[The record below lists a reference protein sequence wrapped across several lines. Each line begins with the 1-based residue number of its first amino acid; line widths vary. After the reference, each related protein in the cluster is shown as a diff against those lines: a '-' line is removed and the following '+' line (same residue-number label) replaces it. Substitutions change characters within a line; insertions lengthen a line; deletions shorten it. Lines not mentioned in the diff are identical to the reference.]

1 MLFLNSE
8 VGEYMSGNFNAMQ
21 QENVQYQEKN
31 TYETTLCNV
40 TFFLSMLKKWSFL
53 LKELR

>member
-8 VGEYMSGNFNAMQ
+8 VGECMSGNFNAMQ

-31 TYETTLCNV
+31 TYETTL
-40 TFFLSMLKKWSFL
+40 
-53 LKELR
+53 

>member
-31 TYETTLCNV
+31 TYETTL
-40 TFFLSMLKKWSFL
+40 
-53 LKELR
+53 